1 MFLIKI
7 FFIRT
12 QRLSNKV
19 GLAHDDTSILC
30 FYSNR
35 ENKYSTCPIC
45 HSSSLSLCVCVW
57 ESWELDKC
65 PDQWVHY
72 SSKKLACTTVTSCSK
87 DVKMCTFST
96 KPDGLLCTFPRD
108 GFIPQRFSIY
118 NMYLKPQANQW
129 WGTRSNNN
137 EHLPWGWLALVFIY
151 FSVLDCPF

>member
-45 HSSSLSLCVCVW
+45 HSSSLSLCVCVG
-57 ESWELDKC
+57 ELGAGQV
-65 PDQWVHY
+65 PRPV
-72 SSKKLACTTVTSCSK
+72 SALLIKKLACTTVTSCSK

-96 KPDGLLCTFPRD
+96 KPGGRCCARFP
-108 GFIPQRFSIY
+108 
-118 NMYLKPQANQW
+118 
-129 WGTRSNNN
+129 GTASFHN
-137 EHLPWGWLALVFIY
+137 A
-151 FSVLDCPF
+151 SVSTICI